1 MPQISEIDPLIQL
14 VGSESTQLLQAP
26 CLFNKNYCKFCNQDN
41 KISGLLQQIT
51 YGFPGDNQ
59 ETTPQR
65 VENMESSILSQVL
78 DKLYLYLKSRLCIL
92 QLHTQPKIRAK

>member
-1 MPQISEIDPLIQL
+1 MLRKQIP
-14 VGSESTQLLQAP
+14 QLLQAP

-78 DKLYLYLKSRLCIL
+78 DKLYLATPYATKNTS
-92 QLHTQPKIRAK
+92 KIIMKGSELTV